1 MVERH
6 FQQESGS
13 ILTLIREGMDVYDAK
28 NHKIG
33 TVDDLY
39 FGTLDPTSDAS
50 DVIAESAPSRRTTGE
65 NSLVSDLAR
74 AFAGDDEMPDV
85 LRNRLLHDGFIR
97 LDGSGLTGTH
107 RYVLPEQIAGVSGD
121 RGLLKVSRD
130 ELIHPIS

>member
-1 MVERH
+1 MTERG

-13 ILTLIREGMDVYDAK
+13 ILNLIREGMDVYDAK

-50 DVIAESAPSRRTTGE
+50 DVIAESAPSRQTTGD
-65 NSLVSDLAR
+65 NSFVQGIAR
-74 AFAGDDEMPDV
+74 AFTGDDEIPDV
-85 LRNRLLHDGFIR
+85 LRKRLLHDGFIQ
-97 LDGSGLTGTH
+97 LNGSGLTGTH

-121 RGLLKVSRD
+121 RVLLRVSRD
-130 ELIHPIS
+130 ELIHPVS

>member
-1 MVERH
+1 MTERG

-13 ILTLIREGMDVYDAK
+13 ILNLIREGMDVYDAK

-39 FGTLDPTSDAS
+39 FGTLDPTSAAS
-50 DVIAESAPSRRTTGE
+50 DVVEENARRTTGD
-65 NSLVSDLAR
+65 NSFVQGIAR
-74 AFAGDDEMPDV
+74 AFSGDDEIPDV
-85 LRNRLLHDGFIR
+85 LRKRLLHDGFIR

-121 RGLLKVSRD
+121 RVLLRVSRD